1 MMAKYQ
7 PWKAYPRE
15 QTSVA
20 GRKYMTDVDGTA
32 LVDGNFDPPDFDPPM
47 FDVCQKE
54 QTKPRA
60 QPWKAHWSPEEH
72 AVNRGH
78 LQYLC
83 DKDGAALVD
92 GLPGHDG
99 AFSDLCC
106 QKEQTKP
113 RAQPWKAHRSP
124 EEHAVNKGHLQYL
137 CDKDGAALVDG
148 FSNPGH
154 GGGFS
159 DLCCQKEQAKP
170 RAQPWKGH
178 LAAEQQAVDGEK
190 GFHYPSDK
198 DGDALVDGSIIIGP
212 GDGDGGFIDLCC

>member
-1 MMAKYQ
+1 
-7 PWKAYPRE
+7 
-15 QTSVA
+15 
-20 GRKYMTDVDGTA
+20 
-32 LVDGNFDPPDFDPPM
+32 M

-106 QKEQTKP
+106 QKEQT
-113 RAQPWKAHRSP
+113 
-124 EEHAVNKGHLQYL
+124 E
-137 CDKDGAALVDG
+137 
-148 FSNPGH
+148 
-154 GGGFS
+154 
-159 DLCCQKEQAKP
+159 P

-190 GFHYPSDK
+190 GFHYPSDR

>member
-106 QKEQTKP
+106 QKEQT
-113 RAQPWKAHRSP
+113 
-124 EEHAVNKGHLQYL
+124 E
-137 CDKDGAALVDG
+137 
-148 FSNPGH
+148 
-154 GGGFS
+154 
-159 DLCCQKEQAKP
+159 P

-190 GFHYPSDK
+190 GFHYPSDR